1 MSLSAVGD
9 LQQAEYLE
17 LICMVEIIV
26 AVITVI
32 GVIIS
37 NYFSNNSTR
46 KLILYRIDQLEHKV
60 NKHNNLI
67 DRVYQLESQ
76 ENIIET
82 KIERLE
88 NERYRH
94 FN

>member
-1 MSLSAVGD
+1 MA
-9 LQQAEYLE
+9 
-17 LICMVEIIV
+17 EIIV

-32 GVIIS
+32 GVIVS

-60 NKHNNLI
+60 NRHNNLI
-67 DRVYQLESQ
+67 DRVYKLEDR

-82 KIERLE
+82 KVERLE
-88 NERYRH
+88 KNERH
-94 FN
+94 

>member
-1 MSLSAVGD
+1 MA
-9 LQQAEYLE
+9 
-17 LICMVEIIV
+17 EIIV

-32 GVIIS
+32 GVIVS

-67 DRVYQLESQ
+67 DRVYKLEAR

-82 KIERLE
+82 TVERLE
-88 NERYRH
+88 KK
-94 FN
+94 

>member
-1 MSLSAVGD
+1 M
-9 LQQAEYLE
+9 E
-17 LICMVEIIV
+17 LIMAEIIV

-32 GVIIS
+32 GVIVS

-67 DRVYQLESQ
+67 DRVYKLEDR
-76 ENIIET
+76 ENIIEKT
-82 KIERLE
+82 VERLE
-88 NERYRH
+88 KNERH
-94 FN
+94 

>member
-1 MSLSAVGD
+1 MA
-9 LQQAEYLE
+9 
-17 LICMVEIIV
+17 EIIV

-60 NKHNNLI
+60 NKYNNLI
-67 DRVYQLESQ
+67 DRVYQLENR

-88 NERYRH
+88 K
-94 FN
+94 

>member
-1 MSLSAVGD
+1 M
-9 LQQAEYLE
+9 E
-17 LICMVEIIV
+17 LIMAEIIV

-32 GVIIS
+32 GVIVS

-67 DRVYQLESQ
+67 DRVYNLEDR

-82 KIERLE
+82 KVERLE
-88 NERYRH
+88 KNERH
-94 FN
+94 

>member
-1 MSLSAVGD
+1 MA
-9 LQQAEYLE
+9 
-17 LICMVEIIV
+17 EIIV

-46 KLILYRIDQLEHKV
+46 KLIFYRIDQLDHKV

-67 DRVYQLESQ
+67 DRVYKLEDR

-82 KIERLE
+82 KVERLE
-88 NERYRH
+88 KNERH
-94 FN
+94 

>member
-1 MSLSAVGD
+1 MS
-9 LQQAEYLE
+9 
-17 LICMVEIIV
+17 EIIV

-67 DRVYQLESQ
+67 DRMYKLEDR

-82 KIERLE
+82 KLERLE
-88 NERYRH
+88 KNERH
-94 FN
+94 

>member
-1 MSLSAVGD
+1 MT
-9 LQQAEYLE
+9 
-17 LICMVEIIV
+17 EIIV

-67 DRVYQLESQ
+67 DRVYKLEDR

-82 KIERLE
+82 KVERLE
-88 NERYRH
+88 KK
-94 FN
+94 

>member
-17 LICMVEIIV
+17 LIFMVEIIV

-67 DRVYQLESQ
+67 DRVYQLENR

-88 NERYRH
+88 K
-94 FN
+94 

>member
-1 MSLSAVGD
+1 
-9 LQQAEYLE
+9 
-17 LICMVEIIV
+17 MVEIIV

-67 DRVYQLESQ
+67 DRVYQLEIR

-88 NERYRH
+88 K
-94 FN
+94 

>member
-67 DRVYQLESQ
+67 DRVYQLENR

-88 NERYRH
+88 KNERH
-94 FN
+94 

>member
-1 MSLSAVGD
+1 MSLSAVGN

-17 LICMVEIIV
+17 LIFMAEIIV

-67 DRVYQLESQ
+67 DRVYQLENR

-82 KIERLE
+82 KVERLE
-88 NERYRH
+88 KNERH
-94 FN
+94 

>member
-1 MSLSAVGD
+1 MA
-9 LQQAEYLE
+9 
-17 LICMVEIIV
+17 EIIV

-37 NYFSNNSTR
+37 NYLSNNSTR

-67 DRVYQLESQ
+67 DRVYQLENR

-88 NERYRH
+88 K
-94 FN
+94 

>member
-1 MSLSAVGD
+1 MA
-9 LQQAEYLE
+9 
-17 LICMVEIIV
+17 EIIV

-32 GVIIS
+32 GVIVS

-60 NKHNNLI
+60 NKQNNLI
-67 DRVYQLESQ
+67 DRVYQLENR

-88 NERYRH
+88 KNERH
-94 FN
+94 

>member
-9 LQQAEYLE
+9 LQQAEYME
-17 LICMVEIIV
+17 LIFMVEIIV

-67 DRVYQLESQ
+67 DRVYQLENRG
-76 ENIIET
+76 NIIET

-88 NERYRH
+88 K
-94 FN
+94 

>member
-1 MSLSAVGD
+1 MA
-9 LQQAEYLE
+9 
-17 LICMVEIIV
+17 EIIV

-46 KLILYRIDQLEHKV
+46 NLILYRIDQLEYKV
-60 NKHNNLI
+60 NKHNNFI
-67 DRVYQLESQ
+67 DRVYKLEDR

-82 KIERLE
+82 KVERLE
-88 NERYRH
+88 KNERH
-94 FN
+94 

>member
-17 LICMVEIIV
+17 LIFMVEIIV

-67 DRVYQLESQ
+67 DRVYKLEDR

-82 KIERLE
+82 KVERLE
-88 NERYRH
+88 KNERH
-94 FN
+94 

>member
-1 MSLSAVGD
+1 MA
-9 LQQAEYLE
+9 
-17 LICMVEIIV
+17 EIIV

-67 DRVYQLESQ
+67 NRVYQLENR

>member
-1 MSLSAVGD
+1 MSLSAVGN

-67 DRVYQLESQ
+67 DRVYKLEDH

-82 KIERLE
+82 KVERLE
-88 NERYRH
+88 KNERH
-94 FN
+94 

>member
-17 LICMVEIIV
+17 LIYMVEIIV

-67 DRVYQLESQ
+67 DRVYQLENR

-88 NERYRH
+88 K
-94 FN
+94 

>member
-1 MSLSAVGD
+1 MSLSAVGN

-67 DRVYQLESQ
+67 DRVYKLEDR

-82 KIERLE
+82 KVERLE
-88 NERYRH
+88 KNERH
-94 FN
+94 

>member
-1 MSLSAVGD
+1 MA
-9 LQQAEYLE
+9 
-17 LICMVEIIV
+17 EIIV

-67 DRVYQLESQ
+67 DRVYQLENR

-82 KIERLE
+82 KIERLKK
-88 NERYRH
+88 
-94 FN
+94 

>member
-1 MSLSAVGD
+1 MA
-9 LQQAEYLE
+9 
-17 LICMVEIIV
+17 EIIV

-67 DRVYQLESQ
+67 DRVYQLENR

-82 KIERLE
+82 KIEGLE
-88 NERYRH
+88 K
-94 FN
+94 

>member
-1 MSLSAVGD
+1 MA
-9 LQQAEYLE
+9 
-17 LICMVEIIV
+17 EIIV

-37 NYFSNNSTR
+37 NYYSNNSTR

-67 DRVYQLESQ
+67 DRVYKLEDR

-82 KIERLE
+82 KVERLE
-88 NERYRH
+88 KNERH
-94 FN
+94 

>member
-1 MSLSAVGD
+1 MA
-9 LQQAEYLE
+9 
-17 LICMVEIIV
+17 EIIV

-67 DRVYQLESQ
+67 DRVYKLENR
-76 ENIIET
+76 ENIIE
-82 KIERLE
+82 KKVERLE
-88 NERYRH
+88 KNERH
-94 FN
+94 

>member
-1 MSLSAVGD
+1 MA
-9 LQQAEYLE
+9 
-17 LICMVEIIV
+17 EIIV

-46 KLILYRIDQLEHKV
+46 KLILYRIDQIEHKV

-67 DRVYQLESQ
+67 DRVYKLEDR

-82 KIERLE
+82 KVERLE
-88 NERYRH
+88 KNERH
-94 FN
+94 

>member
-1 MSLSAVGD
+1 M
-9 LQQAEYLE
+9 E
-17 LICMVEIIV
+17 LIMAEIIV

-32 GVIIS
+32 GVIAS

-67 DRVYQLESQ
+67 DRVYKLEDR

-82 KIERLE
+82 KVERLE
-88 NERYRH
+88 KNERH
-94 FN
+94 

>member
-17 LICMVEIIV
+17 LIFMVEIIV

-67 DRVYQLESQ
+67 DRVYKLEDR

-82 KIERLE
+82 KVERLE
-88 NERYRH
+88 KK
-94 FN
+94 

>member
-1 MSLSAVGD
+1 MS
-9 LQQAEYLE
+9 
-17 LICMVEIIV
+17 EIIV

-32 GVIIS
+32 GDIIS
-37 NYFSNNSTR
+37 NYFSNNSTK

-67 DRVYQLESQ
+67 DRVYKLEDR

-82 KIERLE
+82 KLERLE
-88 NERYRH
+88 KNERH
-94 FN
+94 

>member
-1 MSLSAVGD
+1 MT
-9 LQQAEYLE
+9 
-17 LICMVEIIV
+17 EIIV

-67 DRVYQLESQ
+67 ARVYKLEDR

-82 KIERLE
+82 KVERLE
-88 NERYRH
+88 KNERH
-94 FN
+94 

>member
-1 MSLSAVGD
+1 
-9 LQQAEYLE
+9 
-17 LICMVEIIV
+17 MVEIIV

-67 DRVYQLESQ
+67 DRVYQLENRG
-76 ENIIET
+76 NIIET

-88 NERYRH
+88 K
-94 FN
+94 

>member
-1 MSLSAVGD
+1 MA
-9 LQQAEYLE
+9 
-17 LICMVEIIV
+17 EIIV

-32 GVIIS
+32 GVIVS

-60 NKHNNLI
+60 NKYNNLI
-67 DRVYQLESQ
+67 DRVYQLENR
-76 ENIIET
+76 ENIMET

-88 NERYRH
+88 K
-94 FN
+94 

>member
-1 MSLSAVGD
+1 M
-9 LQQAEYLE
+9 E
-17 LICMVEIIV
+17 LIMAEIIV

-32 GVIIS
+32 GVIVS

-67 DRVYQLESQ
+67 DRVYKLEDR
-76 ENIIET
+76 ENIIEKT
-82 KIERLE
+82 VERLE
-88 NERYRH
+88 KK
-94 FN
+94 

>member
-1 MSLSAVGD
+1 MA
-9 LQQAEYLE
+9 
-17 LICMVEIIV
+17 EIIV

-32 GVIIS
+32 GVIVS

-67 DRVYQLESQ
+67 DRVYKLEDR

-82 KIERLE
+82 KVERLE
-88 NERYRH
+88 KK
-94 FN
+94 

>member
-37 NYFSNNSTR
+37 NYFSNDSTR
-46 KLILYRIDQLEHKV
+46 KLILYRIDQLDHKV

-67 DRVYQLESQ
+67 DRVYKLEDR

-82 KIERLE
+82 KVERLE
-88 NERYRH
+88 KNERH
-94 FN
+94 

>member
-1 MSLSAVGD
+1 MSLSAVGN

-17 LICMVEIIV
+17 LICMLEIIV

-37 NYFSNNSTR
+37 NYVSNNSTR

-67 DRVYQLESQ
+67 DRVYKLEDR

-82 KIERLE
+82 KVERLE
-88 NERYRH
+88 KNERH
-94 FN
+94 

>member
-1 MSLSAVGD
+1 MA
-9 LQQAEYLE
+9 
-17 LICMVEIIV
+17 EIIV

-37 NYFSNNSTR
+37 NYVSNNSTR
-46 KLILYRIDQLEHKV
+46 KLILYRVDQLEHKV

-67 DRVYQLESQ
+67 DRVYQLENR
-76 ENIIET
+76 EHIIET

-88 NERYRH
+88 K
-94 FN
+94 

>member
-1 MSLSAVGD
+1 
-9 LQQAEYLE
+9 
-17 LICMVEIIV
+17 MVEIIV

-67 DRVYQLESQ
+67 DRVYHLENR

-82 KIERLE
+82 KLERLE
-88 NERYRH
+88 K
-94 FN
+94 

>member
-17 LICMVEIIV
+17 LIFMVEIIV

-37 NYFSNNSTR
+37 NYVSNNSTR
-46 KLILYRIDQLEHKV
+46 KLILYRLDQLEHKV

-67 DRVYQLESQ
+67 DRVYKLENR

-82 KIERLE
+82 KVERLE
-88 NERYRH
+88 KK
-94 FN
+94 